1 MISQA
6 FSWEHGVFLGAA
18 LKSEATAAAE
28 HKGKM
33 VMHDP
38 FSMRP
43 FFGYNFG
50 HYLAHWLSLN
60 KKEGA
65 QMPNIF
71 ISCDFMPYPTNT
83 DLALRGDSLRMNRGQ
98 Y

>member
-71 ISCDFMPYPTNT
+71 MVNTVLRLNKHPPTK
-83 DLALRGDSLRMNRGQ
+83 
-98 Y
+98 